1 MVHKMQRLAL
11 INSSNMEVDGH
22 KCATIEEEPEVEVV
36 NAAVQQGT
44 LAWVTGCFSPNNCVM
59 SVFLFDLVFKCNDVL
74 SSTVQINPILFVY
87 SKVFFYGFFYPYITG
102 GPMSWFFLWI
112 IFSFTAVFFWSQDLI
127 QNFITFSFLLSNN
140 ISIGYSSL
148 IQVVGGQ

>member
-1 MVHKMQRLAL
+1 MNAISMVHKMQRLAL

-44 LAWVTGCFSPNNCVM
+44 LAWVTGCFSPNKCVM

-87 SKVFFYGFFYPYITG
+87 SKVFLC
-102 GPMSWFFLWI
+102 FFL
-112 IFSFTAVFFWSQDLI
+112 
-127 QNFITFSFLLSNN
+127 
-140 ISIGYSSL
+140 SIYNR
-148 IQVVGGQ
+148 

>member
-1 MVHKMQRLAL
+1 MNAISMVHKMQRLAL

-44 LAWVTGCFSPNNCVM
+44 LAWVTGCFPPNNCVM

-87 SKVFFYGFFYPYITG
+87 LKVFLCFFFHPYITG
-102 GPMSWFFLWI
+102 R
-112 IFSFTAVFFWSQDLI
+112 
-127 QNFITFSFLLSNN
+127 
-140 ISIGYSSL
+140 
-148 IQVVGGQ
+148 

>member
-74 SSTVQINPILFVY
+74 SSTVQILTQFYLFIQKY
-87 SKVFFYGFFYPYITG
+87 FYGFF
-102 GPMSWFFLWI
+102 
-112 IFSFTAVFFWSQDLI
+112 
-127 QNFITFSFLLSNN
+127 
-140 ISIGYSSL
+140 SIH
-148 IQVVGGQ
+148 I